1 MTTAQMI
8 LFLCFGFCITLG
20 LLFSESTLGNNPTP
34 QQRKNR
40 RKFKKFVRGLFR
52 GNSDP
57 FMEIQF
63 FMIGLGFLILTVY
76 FAIYI
81 Y

>member
-1 MTTAQMI
+1 MTTGQMI

-20 LLFSESTLGNNPTP
+20 LMFSESTLGNNPTF

-40 RKFKKFVRGLFR
+40 RKFRKFVKRLFR

-57 FMEIQF
+57 FTEIQF
-63 FMIGLGFLILTVY
+63 FVIGLGFLILTVY
-76 FAIYI
+76 LAIYTI
-81 Y
+81 